1 MFIGRAITR
10 YVKISTRKA
19 RLAADLIRGKTVG
32 EAIPQLLYSNI
43 RAGGII
49 FKTLQSAI
57 ANATYQHSLSAAD
70 LYVLEARVDKA
81 PPLKRSKPKNKGGR
95 VPYQKYMSHFTVVVG
110 TQDNS
115 TRS

>member
-1 MFIGRAITR
+1 MLTGRAVTR

-32 EAIPQLLYSNI
+32 EAVPQLLFCNL
-43 RAGGII
+43 RAGKIL
-49 FKTLQSAI
+49 FKTLQSAV
-57 ANATYQHSLSAAD
+57 ANITNQNELSSGD
-70 LYVLEARVDKA
+70 LYVVDARVDQA

-95 VPYQKYMSHFTVVVG
+95 VPYKKYMSHFTVVVG
-110 TQDNS
+110 AIDS